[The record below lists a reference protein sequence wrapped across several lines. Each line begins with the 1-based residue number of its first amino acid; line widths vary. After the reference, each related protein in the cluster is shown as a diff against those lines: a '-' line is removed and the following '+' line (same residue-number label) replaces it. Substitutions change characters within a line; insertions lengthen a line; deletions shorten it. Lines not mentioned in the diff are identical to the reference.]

1 MKNNKRNVDENI
13 EASDGAKKKIKSFA
27 WSAKSIVLLC
37 VYIAV
42 VIALA
47 VGNGIYGVHA
57 GEIKSHLVGS
67 GITVDSDKAQA
78 ARSLSPSAQTKST
91 ESIFSALG
99 LRMTVLRIPAWAAAL
114 LR

>member
-1 MKNNKRNVDENI
+1 M
-13 EASDGAKKKIKSFA
+13 
-27 WSAKSIVLLC
+27 C

-78 ARSLSPSAQTKST
+78 ALAKGDELVQK
-91 ESIFSALG
+91 
-99 LRMTVLRIPAWAAAL
+99 
-114 LR
+114 